1 MTNAIDYLNWSKILD
16 NEINN
21 DTNSSWYHPKGRVD
35 GAAGVG
41 HFDYGRMKFVNRNL
55 NYFYFENMISLAVKN
70 QYEYNKN
77 YKQTLNFCNLLRPV
91 LNESG
96 PFGRMCIWRIPPKG
110 YLLPHVDAWP
120 YHRCIRR
127 YIFCISDHKVD
138 EVTIRIA
145 GKEILTNQGYLFM
158 FNPSYEKHEFINHS
172 SRDWYFLGFDFWDLI
187 KLEQSALSKNIDST
201 TEIYYDDGFGGARTK
216 TKYIS
221 KE

>member
-1 MTNAIDYLNWSKILD
+1 MTDAIDYLNWSKILD

-21 DTNSSWYHPKGRVD
+21 DSNSSWYHPKGRVD
-35 GAAGVG
+35 GTVGVG

-96 PFGRMCIWRIPPKG
+96 PFGRMCIWKIPPKG

-120 YHRCIRR
+120 YHSCIRR
-127 YIFCISDHKVD
+127 YIFCISDHKND
-138 EVTIRIA
+138 DATIVIHN
-145 GKEILTNQGYLFM
+145 KEISVSQGLLFQ
-158 FNPSYEKHEFINHS
+158 FHPFYQKHEFINHTNKN
-172 SRDWYFLGFDFWDLI
+172 WYFLGFDYWNTI
-187 KLEQSALSKNIDST
+187 KLNQLALEKNINLN
-201 TEIYYDDGFGGARTK
+201 TEIYYAEGFGGYK
-216 TKYIS
+216 SKCKYMS